1 MEKNIS
7 LIILSLIFIVACSP
21 QTNPVIKKNITNVA
35 DVVVEQANI
44 TNTTIIEIPSYTISP
59 IPSLHPGNLTIYF
72 IDVGQGDRIFIIA
85 PNRETML
92 IDGGRQN
99 KGPEIVSLIR
109 NLGYNKIDYVVA
121 SHPDADH
128 IGGLIYAIPKLKPR
142 IIVDNNL
149 KKDTQTYKEYLS
161 TWENSTEISHQAVYY
176 DSSLDFAEGVITSLI
191 VPYDDGEGYKS
202 DDNENSIL
210 VKLTYKNTSFLFTG
224 DCEEDCEIRIGD
236 SNLDSDVLKVGH
248 HGSCKSSTMFFLN
261 KVSPMYSVIQV
272 GENSYGHPCI
282 DSLSRL
288 EYVKSR
294 IYRTDQSGTII
305 FTTDGENISILTSK

>member
-1 MEKNIS
+1 MKISSKKLIGLKVETLAGEKIGQVKEFNIQIDSQSIVEYLIKPAS
-7 LIILSLIFIVACSP
+7 LLKSFVVGELIVNRG
-21 QTNPVIKKNITNVA
+21 Q
-35 DVVVEQANI
+35 VVD
-44 TNTTIIEIPSYTISP
+44 IS
-59 IPSLHPGNLTIYF
+59 
-72 IDVGQGDRIFIIA
+72 A
-85 PNRETML
+85 EKM
-92 IDGGRQN
+92 
-99 KGPEIVSLIR
+99 
-109 NLGYNKIDYVVA
+109 
-121 SHPDADH
+121 
-128 IGGLIYAIPKLKPR
+128 
-142 IIVDNNL
+142 IVDNNL